1 MPSRLRKIN
10 IKNEL
15 KKKYLIN
22 KSYLND
28 DSLIKNIYLE
38 EDIEDLLKEIEIL
51 KKNGYKKINLE
62 IGCGVGEYIRKL
74 AEVYKDEFF
83 IGIDYD
89 IQVIFRAIKNIKET
103 EFLNIKFLA
112 LEASLLLNEEKLFN
126 KFDRII
132 IPFPDPWPKKRHKK
146 RRFLKIE
153 NIKKLQNL
161 LKESGM
167 LIIITDNEDYAN
179 SINNDFIFLDENNLM
194 QLRKIFQNSYYTNK
208 RETFEKIFPFEE
220 TRYYKKAISNGSKI
234 FYFVLKKSF
243 LK

>member
-1 MPSRLRKIN
+1 MPARLRKIN
-10 IKNEL
+10 IKREL
-15 KKKYLIN
+15 KLKYLLNKKYI
-22 KSYLND
+22 SD
-28 DSLIKNIYLE
+28 DSLKKNIHNE
-38 EDIEDLLKEIEIL
+38 EDVMDLIGEIEKLENL
-51 KKNGYKKINLE
+51 KKFKKVNLE

-89 IQVIFRAIKNIKET
+89 IQVIFRAIKNIKDT

-132 IPFPDPWPKKRHKK
+132 IPFPDPWPKKKHKK

-161 LKESGM
+161 LNENGI

-179 SINNDFIFLDENNLM
+179 SIDNDLIFLEKNNLIR
-194 QLRKIFQNSYYTNK
+194 LGKIFQNSYYTNK
-208 RETFEKIFPFEE
+208 REIFEEIFPFEE
-220 TRYYKKAISNGSKI
+220 TRYYQKAILNGSNI
-234 FYFVLKKSF
+234 FYFVLRKLF
-243 LK
+243 